1 MIARAAMGAQPDAAA
16 ISGSRTL
23 DEGDKMGIKP
33 FSLGK
38 GGFEDAMLIKKS
50 CGC

>member
-1 MIARAAMGAQPDAAA
+1 
-16 ISGSRTL
+16 
-23 DEGDKMGIKP
+23 MGIKP

-38 GGFEDAMLIKKS
+38 GGFEDGMLIKKS

>member
-1 MIARAAMGAQPDAAA
+1 MIPRAAMDAQPDAAA
-16 ISGSRTL
+16 EVTL
-23 DEGDKMGIKP
+23 DEGDKMGIEP

-38 GGFEDAMLIKKS
+38 GGFEDGMLVKKS